1 LTGNTPLKLISMSE
15 INAEE
20 VQWLW
25 YPYIPL
31 GKLTILQGDHGE
43 GKTSFILAVI
53 AALTRGDPLPE
64 CERAAEPMN
73 VIYQTAEDGL
83 ADTIKP
89 RLESAGADCT
99 RVLVIDEGKRE
110 LTLCDARLEE
120 AIRRTA
126 AKLIVLDPLQAYLGS
141 NVDMHRA
148 NEVRPVLKRL
158 SVMAERTQCAVILI
172 GHMNKAQGLKSGYR
186 GLGSIDF
193 RASARSVLIVG
204 RLKSGDMVITKSISR
219 FARNTVTLLE
229 TVRDLK
235 ALGIDVFFEEQS
247 IHTLSA
253 DGELMLSILASYAQ
267 EESLSASENQKWRVR
282 KNFEEGKPWNGT
294 LLGYRYRNGVYVIE
308 PDEAETVRRIFREYL
323 SGKGI
328 VSIANDL
335 NADGV
340 RTRYENACSK
350 GGVSRILHNY
360 AYSGNLLLQ
369 KTFRENHLT
378 KKTVVNEGQLPM
390 YHAEGTH
397 EAIISLEDYQA
408 VQAEIAKR
416 AKKYA
421 PVGKFFTGRY
431 PFSSLITCAHC
442 GKHYRRKITA
452 TGPVWI
458 CSTYNYQGRAACPSK
473 QIPEPTL
480 TAMTADLDIGD
491 LTEIIAEDGNTL
503 VFRFKDGRK
512 AVKRWHDRSR
522 AKSWTPEM
530 KEAARQKAIE
540 RNKRNG

>member
-1 LTGNTPLKLISMSE
+1 MKTIESE
-15 INAEE
+15 ET
-20 VQWLW
+20 
-25 YPYIPL
+25 
-31 GKLTILQGDHGE
+31 TI
-43 GKTSFILAVI
+43 
-53 AALTRGDPLPE
+53 
-64 CERAAEPMN
+64 
-73 VIYQTAEDGL
+73 
-83 ADTIKP
+83 
-89 RLESAGADCT
+89 
-99 RVLVIDEGKRE
+99 
-110 LTLCDARLEE
+110 
-120 AIRRTA
+120 
-126 AKLIVLDPLQAYLGS
+126 
-141 NVDMHRA
+141 
-148 NEVRPVLKRL
+148 
-158 SVMAERTQCAVILI
+158 
-172 GHMNKAQGLKSGYR
+172 
-186 GLGSIDF
+186 
-193 RASARSVLIVG
+193 
-204 RLKSGDMVITKSISR
+204 SISR

-235 ALGIDVFFEEQS
+235 TLGIDVFFEEQN

-282 KNFEEGKPWNGT
+282 KNFEECKPWNGT
-294 LLGYRYRNGVYVIE
+294 ILGYRYKNGAYVVV
-308 PDEAETVRRIFREYL
+308 PDEAETVQRIFREYL

-328 VSIANDL
+328 VSIANGL

-340 RTRYENACSK
+340 RTRYENAWSK
-350 GGVSRILHNY
+350 GGVSRILRNY
-360 AYSGNLLLQ
+360 AYTGNLLLQ

-421 PVGKFFTGRY
+421 PAGKCFTSRY
-431 PFSSLITCAHC
+431 PFSSLIVCAHC

-491 LTEIIAEDGNTL
+491 LTEIIAEDRNTL

-512 AVKRWHDRSR
+512 AVKRWQDCSR
-522 AKSWTPEM
+522 AESWTPEM

-540 RNKRNG
+540 RNRHNG

>member
-1 LTGNTPLKLISMSE
+1 M
-15 INAEE
+15 ARE
-20 VQWLW
+20 VKRVTFTKAA
-25 YPYIPL
+25 IP
-31 GKLTILQGDHGE
+31 KLTRVVAYARVSSAKNAMHHSLSAQVSYYSGLIQNHPGWQYIGVYADEAKTGTKDTRE
-43 GKTSFILAVI
+43 GFVKLVS
-53 AALTRGDPLPE
+53 D
-64 CERAAEPMN
+64 C
-73 VIYQTAEDGL
+73 
-83 ADTIKP
+83 K
-89 RLESAGADCT
+89 AGK
-99 RVLVIDEGKRE
+99 V
-110 LTLCDARLEE
+110 
-120 AIRRTA
+120 
-126 AKLIVLDPLQAYLGS
+126 
-141 NVDMHRA
+141 
-148 NEVRPVLKRL
+148 
-158 SVMAERTQCAVILI
+158 
-172 GHMNKAQGLKSGYR
+172 
-186 GLGSIDF
+186 
-193 RASARSVLIVG
+193 
-204 RLKSGDMVITKSISR
+204 DMVITKSISR

-421 PVGKFFTGRY
+421 PVGKCFTGRY

-480 TAMTADLDIGD
+480 TAMTADMDIGD
-491 LTEIIAEDGNTL
+491 LTEIVAESGNRL
-503 VFRFKDGRK
+503 VFHFKDGTK
-512 AVKRWHDRSR
+512 AVKRWQDRSR
-522 AKSWTPEM
+522 AESWTPEM

-540 RNKRNG
+540 RNRHNG